1 MTHDVTTD
9 TNRRPNIFRDC
20 MLALAFAVVTG
31 DTALAQTTAP
41 PASLGA
47 GALVRGFVSAGS
59 HAKQRWPL
67 LTDVRRDLATLYDA
81 SGDTLLWSHGG
92 QPTPSALLVV
102 QQLALLNARG
112 LDPADYDA
120 ASLQQLAAAPVS
132 SAQAQ
137 ADFDVTLTT
146 AALRALRALRYG
158 RVSARIVHAQ
168 LGFDRETYDISGAV
182 RAMTTATNPALA
194 FDQAEPPFLHY
205 HLLKNAMARYRA
217 LARDTSL
224 TSIVIARTLKSGAT
238 DSGMPPL
245 RRLLTATG
253 DLAAVAEQGGADSF
267 VYDSVT
273 VAGVRRFQ
281 LRQGFAGDGVIG
293 PATLARLRR
302 SFPARIA
309 QMELTLER
317 WRWLPHDLGDP
328 PPIIVNVPAFR
339 LHAFTTSTDREAD
352 LISMD
357 VVVGDAFNHKTPVFS
372 GALQYLVFS
381 PYWDVPPSITRKELL
396 PKARRD
402 GGYLARGNYE
412 VVSNG
417 GAVLGTAASAVAA
430 VAAGRAR
437 IRQKPGATN
446 SLGRVK
452 FIFPNAFNVYLHDT
466 PAQSVF
472 ERARRDASHGCI
484 RVADPVRLARFLLA
498 DQAAWDSTA
507 IVAAMSQLIPR
518 QVNLTRRIP
527 VHIVYA
533 TTVAREDGVVL
544 FYDDIYGHDRTL
556 SALLA
561 KGYPYSDGGR

>member
-9 TNRRPNIFRDC
+9 TKRWANTLCDCVVALSFAAVTRDC
-20 MLALAFAVVTG
+20 
-31 DTALAQTTAP
+31 ALAQTSDP
-41 PASLGA
+41 PVSVGS

-59 HAKQRWPL
+59 HARQRWPL
-67 LTDVRRDLATLYDA
+67 LTDVRRELATLYA
-81 SGDTLLWSHGG
+81 TSGDTLLWSRDG
-92 QPTPSALLVV
+92 QPTASALLVV

-120 ASLQQLAAAPVS
+120 VALQQLAAAPLS
-132 SAQAQ
+132 SGRAQ
-137 ADFDVTLTT
+137 ADFDITLTT

-158 RVSARIVHAQ
+158 RISARIVHAQ
-168 LGFDRETYDISGAV
+168 LGFDRETLDVAGVV

-224 TSIVIARTLKSGAT
+224 TTIVLARTVKPGAT

-253 DLAAVAEQGGADSF
+253 DLAAVAEQGGADSLVF
-267 VYDSVT
+267 DSVT

-293 PATLARLRR
+293 PATLARLKRP
-302 SFPARIA
+302 FPARIA

-339 LHAFTTSTDREAD
+339 LHAFTTSTDRESD

-357 VVVGDAFNHKTPVFS
+357 VVVGDAFNHRTPVFS

-381 PYWDVPPSITRKELL
+381 PYWDVPPSITRKEIL
-396 PKARRD
+396 PTAQRD
-402 GGYLARGNYE
+402 RGYLARGNYE
-412 VVSNG
+412 VVSNTG
-417 GAVLGTAASAVAA
+417 TVLGTSAAAVAA
-430 VAAGRAR
+430 VAEGRAR
-437 IRQKPGATN
+437 VRQKPGATN

-452 FIFPNAFNVYLHDT
+452 FIFPNAYNVYLHDT

-472 ERARRDASHGCI
+472 GRARRDVSHGCI

-498 DQAAWDSTA
+498 DQPAWDSTA
-507 IVAAMSQLIPR
+507 IAAAMTQVTPR
-518 QVNLTRRIP
+518 QVNLTRRTP

-533 TTVAREDGVVL
+533 TTIAREDGVVL
-544 FYDDIYGHDRTL
+544 FYDDIYGHDRRL

-561 KGYPYSDGGR
+561 KGYPYADGGK

>member
-9 TNRRPNIFRDC
+9 TKRWANTLCDC
-20 MLALAFAVVTG
+20 FVALAFAVVTR
-31 DTALAQTTAP
+31 DCALAQTSDP
-41 PASLGA
+41 PVSVGA
-47 GALVRGFVSAGS
+47 GAFVRGFVSAGS
-59 HAKQRWPL
+59 HARQRWPL
-67 LTDVRRDLATLYDA
+67 LTDVRRELATLYA
-81 SGDTLLWSHGG
+81 TSGDTLLWSRDG
-92 QPTPSALLVV
+92 QPTASALLVV

-120 ASLQQLAAAPVS
+120 VALQQLAAAPLS
-132 SAQAQ
+132 SGRAQ
-137 ADFDVTLTT
+137 ADFDITLTT

-158 RVSARIVHAQ
+158 RISARIVHAQ
-168 LGFDRETYDISGAV
+168 LGFDRETLDVAGVV

-224 TSIVIARTLKSGAT
+224 TTIVLARTVKPGAT

-253 DLAAVAEQGGADSF
+253 DLAAVAEQGGADSLVF
-267 VYDSVT
+267 DSVT

-293 PATLARLRR
+293 PATLARLKRP
-302 SFPARIA
+302 FPARIA

-339 LHAFTTSTDREAD
+339 LHAFTTSTDRESD

-357 VVVGDAFNHKTPVFS
+357 VVVGDAFNHRTPVFS

-381 PYWDVPPSITRKELL
+381 PYWDVPPSITRKEIL
-396 PKARRD
+396 PTAQRD
-402 GGYLARGNYE
+402 RGYLARGNYE
-412 VVSNG
+412 VVSNTG
-417 GAVLGTAASAVAA
+417 TVLGTSAAAVAA
-430 VAAGRAR
+430 VAEGRAR
-437 IRQKPGATN
+437 VRQKPGATN

-452 FIFPNAFNVYLHDT
+452 FIFPNAYNVYLHDT

-472 ERARRDASHGCI
+472 GRARRDVSHGCI

-498 DQAAWDSTA
+498 DQPAWDSTA
-507 IVAAMSQLIPR
+507 IAAAMTQVTPR
-518 QVNLTRRIP
+518 QVNLTRRTP

-533 TTVAREDGVVL
+533 TTIAREDGVVL
-544 FYDDIYGHDRTL
+544 FYDDIYGHDRRL

-561 KGYPYSDGGR
+561 KGYPYADGGK